1 MTDVLLDVAIRV
13 ELLPFELELKATFQH
28 AVTGIYAPSG
38 SGKTSFLR
46 CLAGLQRR
54 VNGHIFFNNQ
64 VWLDSKR
71 HINRPPEKR
80 HIGYVPQD
88 GLLFPHKNV
97 RQNLQ
102 IGARRAHHKVSLSS
116 VCELLELAPLLDR
129 AVNTLSGGERQRV
142 ALGRALCSN
151 PDLLLLDEPLASLD
165 VGLRRKILPFLH
177 RIRELLHIPMILIS
191 HNPVEIQALCDDVLI
206 MEKGKS
212 KQFGA
217 VQDVMLAQDVL
228 ADGHP
233 EGFENMLAARVLD
246 TQADLKISRLELG
259 KATGGPTLLTHP
271 VSCVRSSVLVS
282 ISARDIIVAKTPP
295 SLLSA
300 QNILPAR
307 ITQVWTGGEQ
317 RWLMARTVGRTEAA
331 FVDIVVELSVWGWER
346 LALAVHDRVFL
357 IIKASSCVLYQ

>member
-129 AVNTLSGGERQRV
+129 AVNTLSG
-142 ALGRALCSN
+142 
-151 PDLLLLDEPLASLD
+151 
-165 VGLRRKILPFLH
+165 
-177 RIRELLHIPMILIS
+177 
-191 HNPVEIQALCDDVLI
+191 
-206 MEKGKS
+206 
-212 KQFGA
+212 
-217 VQDVMLAQDVL
+217 
-228 ADGHP
+228 
-233 EGFENMLAARVLD
+233 
-246 TQADLKISRLELG
+246 
-259 KATGGPTLLTHP
+259 
-271 VSCVRSSVLVS
+271 
-282 ISARDIIVAKTPP
+282 IV
-295 SLLSA
+295 
-300 QNILPAR
+300 
-307 ITQVWTGGEQ
+307 
-317 RWLMARTVGRTEAA
+317 VGRTAGFLGCWSASKNFTFLASYSRAA
-331 FVDIVVELSVWGWER
+331 AHS
-346 LALAVHDRVFL
+346 HDFDFTQSGGDTSPV
-357 IIKASSCVLYQ
+357 

>member
-116 VCELLELAPLLDR
+116 VCE
-129 AVNTLSGGERQRV
+129 
-142 ALGRALCSN
+142 
-151 PDLLLLDEPLASLD
+151 SLPW
-165 VGLRRKILPFLH
+165 VGP
-177 RIRELLHIPMILIS
+177 
-191 HNPVEIQALCDDVLI
+191 C
-206 MEKGKS
+206 
-212 KQFGA
+212 
-217 VQDVMLAQDVL
+217 VQT
-228 ADGHP
+228 
-233 EGFENMLAARVLD
+233 R
-246 TQADLKISRLELG
+246 TY
-259 KATGGPTLLTHP
+259 
-271 VSCVRSSVLVS
+271 CC
-282 ISARDIIVAKTPP
+282 
-295 SLLSA
+295 
-300 QNILPAR
+300 
-307 ITQVWTGGEQ
+307 WTN
-317 RWLMARTVGRTEAA
+317 RWLPWMLVCVEK
-331 FVDIVVELSVWGWER
+331 FYLSCIV
-346 LALAVHDRVFL
+346 F
-357 IIKASSCVLYQ
+357 ASCCTFP